1 MKTGFSPL
9 YLLLLAL
16 GVVLLITLVQ
26 PGLINVVLAKLGLS
40 PVGALLLMLGFLAG
54 SLINIPL
61 WTMAPGAT
69 PDGALQGATLV
80 ALNVGGGLLPVVFSV
95 YLVAISELAIATVLA
110 AVSLVTVLCY
120 FTSRPVPGL
129 GIGMPMLI
137 APLGAALTALLLS
150 PGNSAPLAYVCGTL
164 GVLIGADLLH
174 LRDIRRLGAPIA
186 AIGGAGTF
194 DGIFMTGI
202 IAVLLA

>member
-26 PGLINVVLAKLGLS
+26 LGLINVVLAKLGLS

-61 WTMAPGAT
+61 WSMAPGAT

-129 GIGMPMLI
+129 GISMPMLI